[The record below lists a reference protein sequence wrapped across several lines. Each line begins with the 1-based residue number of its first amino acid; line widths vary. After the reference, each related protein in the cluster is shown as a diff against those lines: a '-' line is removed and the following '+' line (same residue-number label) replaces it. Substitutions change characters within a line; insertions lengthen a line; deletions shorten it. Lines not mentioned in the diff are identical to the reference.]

1 MLILLEMLVLI
12 EESHLIVFNITDQ
25 QLLIKI
31 LKCGVVSKIKIDINK
46 FNESSLIN
54 KDIKFIYYKQGIS
67 KYGW

>member
-1 MLILLEMLVLI
+1 M
-12 EESHLIVFNITDQ
+12 TDQ

-31 LKCGVVSKIKIDINK
+31 LKWVVVCKIKIDINK